1 MNFKQKIA
9 LTFLIL
15 GLVFSSIFRMRFN
28 LSEGFEF
35 HNFWISIIPSIFD
48 YAGSSDELELTSTF
62 FGYILFII
70 FGTLLIR
77 VNKDA
82 NIVKNTSLFIFLT
95 ITLIA
100 FIVES
105 LSLTHDVT
113 SNFSGQHFR
122 IGPVL
127 FLVGLSIFVKSY
139 RTINSLK

>member
-35 HNFWISIIPSIFD
+35 HNFWISFIPSIFD

-70 FGTLLIR
+70 FGILLIR

-95 ITLIA
+95 ITFIA

-105 LSLTHDVT
+105 LSLAHDVT